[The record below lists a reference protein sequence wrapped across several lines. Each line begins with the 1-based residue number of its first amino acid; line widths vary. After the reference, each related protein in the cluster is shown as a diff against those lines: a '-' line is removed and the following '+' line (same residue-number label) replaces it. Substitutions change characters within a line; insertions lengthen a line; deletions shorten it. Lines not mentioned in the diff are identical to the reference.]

1 MIVKLKQNFKR
12 NGVRYK
18 AGSNVEL
25 QDVLGVDEIP
35 LKYRDVFQK
44 VVVDDDLKISLQDPK
59 EDVETKKETEKDKKE
74 KSQRTKQDKK
84 SGQKPTLNIDELDM
98 NV

>member
-59 EDVETKKETEKDKKE
+59 EDKETKKDTEKDKKE
-74 KSQRTKQDKK
+74 KAQKAKQGNK
-84 SGQKPTLNIDELDM
+84 SGQKTTLNIDELDM

>member
-25 QDVLGVDEIP
+25 KDVLGVDEIP

-59 EDVETKKETEKDKKE
+59 EDKETKKDTEKDKNE
-74 KSQRTKQDKK
+74 KVQTTKRGSK
-84 SGQKPTLNIDELDM
+84 SGQKTTLNIDELDM